1 MRRVAVTLALTLVV
15 GACGSSQQLLH
26 DSSPS
31 GAMAH
36 MARDLGWENC
46 PVEVWITGV
55 ITPDDSRNAAIR
67 DDEGVVRGLV
77 WGTDNT
83 AVVDWGRRYRIGGRW
98 FSGPSTFWACGGSEA
113 VIPQ

>member
-1 MRRVAVTLALTLVV
+1 MRRVAVTLALSVV
-15 GACGSSQQLLH
+15 AAGCGSLPQPPH

-36 MARDLGWENC
+36 MASDLGWENC
-46 PVEVWITGV
+46 PVDVWVTGV
-55 ITPDDSRNAAIR
+55 ITPDDSGMAAIR
-67 DDEGVVRGLV
+67 DDQGVVHALV

-98 FSGPSTFWACGGSEA
+98 FSGVSTFWACGGADA